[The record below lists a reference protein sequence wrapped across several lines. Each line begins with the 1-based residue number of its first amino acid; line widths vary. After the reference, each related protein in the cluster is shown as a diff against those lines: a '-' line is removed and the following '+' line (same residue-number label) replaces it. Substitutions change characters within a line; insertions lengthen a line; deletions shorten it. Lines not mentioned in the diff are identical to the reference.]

1 MAKGK
6 QRQALALMARHST
19 QISLP
24 GFAGTAVQ
32 SLEDEAARIFAEDA
46 ERRQNGGI
54 SGHIVASGGRI
65 SGVLKDGHSTVRF
78 GSGQMAVTTHD

>member
-6 QRQALALMARHST
+6 QRQALALAARHPM

-32 SLEDEAARIFAEDA
+32 LLEDEAARIVAEDS
-46 ERRQNGGI
+46 EKRLNGGV
-54 SGHIVASGGRI
+54 SGHIVASGGRL
-65 SGVLKDGHSTVRF
+65 SGVLKDGNTTFRF
-78 GSGQMAVTTHD
+78 AGGQVAVTTHD